1 MVFRHLK
8 KTPFIYGNNNAL
20 LEISSA
26 HNFDACTNVSCI
38 LKLYKLSFPN
48 IIPCFRSSINV
59 NLTKRVHCLVDK
71 KTIVNYLNMRN
82 VNMRGNYVYMLHDI
96 IYVAC
101 QHKNQTCIVGTT
113 VKWLKY

>member
-1 MVFRHLK
+1 
-8 KTPFIYGNNNAL
+8 
-20 LEISSA
+20 
-26 HNFDACTNVSCI
+26 
-38 LKLYKLSFPN
+38 
-48 IIPCFRSSINV
+48 
-59 NLTKRVHCLVDK
+59 
-71 KTIVNYLNMRN
+71 MRN